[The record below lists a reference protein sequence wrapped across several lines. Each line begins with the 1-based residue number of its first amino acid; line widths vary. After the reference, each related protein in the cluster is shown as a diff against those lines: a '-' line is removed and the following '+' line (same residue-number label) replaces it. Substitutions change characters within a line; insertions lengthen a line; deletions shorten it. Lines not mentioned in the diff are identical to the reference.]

1 MEIRRPAQDD
11 PLQRFLALL
20 ERARGTPGIVE
31 PTAMTLATV
40 GADGRPSARVVL
52 LKGADEDGLVF
63 YTNLESRKG
72 REALARPDVA
82 LLFWWGPLESQV
94 RFEGRAER
102 VTDEEADAYFATR
115 ARGSQLGAWASA
127 QSSPLASR
135 AELTAKLAEVTEK
148 FEGMPVPR
156 PPHWSGLRVKP
167 LTVEFWKNRA
177 DRLHE
182 RELYTREK
190 PGAPWS
196 VQLLNP

>member
-1 MEIRRPAQDD
+1 
-11 PLQRFLALL
+11 
-20 ERARGTPGIVE
+20 
-31 PTAMTLATV
+31 MTLATV

-52 LKGADEDGLVF
+52 LKDADEDGLVF

-102 VTDEEADAYFATR
+102 VTDGEADAYFATR
-115 ARGSQLGAWASA
+115 ARGSQLGAWASS

-135 AELTAKLAEVTEK
+135 TDLTAKLAEVTEK

-167 LTVEFWKNRA
+167 LAVEFWKNRP